1 MASSIAT
8 LIDDLCAQDDGDKDY
23 AMATTT
29 TVQTQTTGIDSQRQR
44 PATVETHLYYLPDD
58 REVKELHLG
67 TASMRLEKFK
77 PVPMAVKDIRT
88 CDEDFTLD
96 KNGFQAVKQEL
107 SVKDLERQS
116 DPRIPD
122 VVYGETEEL
131 VKAL

>member
-1 MASSIAT
+1 MSSSIAT
-8 LIDDLCAQDDGDKDY
+8 LIDDLCAQDDGDKDD

-29 TVQTQTTGIDSQRQR
+29 TVQTQTTGSDSQRHR

-116 DPRIPD
+116 DPRIPG

>member
-8 LIDDLCAQDDGDKDY
+8 LTDDLCAQDDGDGDD

-29 TVQTQTTGIDSQRQR
+29 TVQTQTTGSDSQRQH
-44 PATVETHLYYLPDD
+44 PTTVETYLYYLPDD

-77 PVPMAVKDIRT
+77 PVPMTVKDIRT

-96 KNGFQAVKQEL
+96 NNGFQAVKHEI

-116 DPRIPD
+116 DPRIPQA
-122 VVYGETEEL
+122 VYGETEEL